1 MSVDDTNQNKEI
13 MAEIEEAIENTK
25 EDFIIMG
32 DFNGHVGFL
41 RNHHMNKNGE
51 LLCNLIVKHTLV
63 LLNGHPECEG
73 EITWEQR
80 GRKSVIDYILVNK
93 NMHAKFISMIIDEDR
108 EFCDLSDDNLM
119 TAVFQGSERCGEI
132 FVRKDSSESTYYIK
146 INDETKAA
154 FMDTVR
160 NNINKIR

>member
-13 MAEIEEAIENTK
+13 MEEIEKAIENTK

-32 DFNGHVGFL
+32 DINGHVGFL
-41 RNHHMNKNGE
+41 GNHPMNKNGE
-51 LLCNLIVKHTLV
+51 LLCNLIDKHTLV

-93 NMHAKFISMIIDEDR
+93 NMHEKFISMVSC
-108 EFCDLSDDNLM
+108 FS
-119 TAVFQGSERCGEI
+119 
-132 FVRKDSSESTYYIK
+132 RK
-146 INDETKAA
+146 
-154 FMDTVR
+154 
-160 NNINKIR
+160 